1 MSSILAKPQIEIDK
15 AVKEL
20 VQQQTERCTILHC
33 RFFTKELCGV
43 RIWPET
49 FLKEDTGHKSKLIKA
64 FNISLMPYWTEHF
77 IINDFIR
84 FTLVFEGLSKACLFF
99 HLQEEIPEDYAF
111 YSKEI
116 KRNKTDVYLTEVFV
130 E

>member
-1 MSSILAKPQIEIDK
+1 MSNILAKPQIEIDK

-20 VQQQTERCTILHC
+20 VQQQTERCTIVHC
-33 RFFTKELCGV
+33 RFFTQELCGV

-49 FLKEDTGHKSKLIKA
+49 FLKEDTGRKCKLIKA

-99 HLQEEIPEDYAF
+99 ICR
-111 YSKEI
+111 
-116 KRNKTDVYLTEVFV
+116 KRYPKIMPFTVKK
-130 E
+130 